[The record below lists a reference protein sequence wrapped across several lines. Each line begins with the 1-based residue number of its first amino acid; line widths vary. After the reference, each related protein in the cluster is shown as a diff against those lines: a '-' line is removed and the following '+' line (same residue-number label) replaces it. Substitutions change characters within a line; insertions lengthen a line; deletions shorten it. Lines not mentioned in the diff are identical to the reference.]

1 MEILA
6 MSRAR
11 AIQYCQMKHRH
22 SSVIISISDPNMDY
36 SSGPFIT
43 PENHIEAILPLCF
56 CDADRP
62 GTDVYGNETDGS
74 DLMSDD
80 DARKVALFVRGRMT
94 DRIIVHCDAGISRS
108 GGVAAAIAKW
118 MLNDDSE
125 FFYSGQYRPNMWC
138 YRKTLTALCKLGSK
152 TKAGRKSINSVE
164 EAYQEA

>member
-11 AIQYCQMKHRH
+11 VIQYCQMQHRH

-36 SSGPFIT
+36 SSSPFIT

-80 DARKVALFVRGRMT
+80 DAQKVALFVRGRMT

-138 YRKTLTALCKLGSK
+138 YRKTLTALCELGTK
-152 TKAGRKSINSVE
+152 T
-164 EAYQEA
+164 

>member
-6 MSRAR
+6 MSRSR
-11 AIQYCQMKHRH
+11 AIQYCQTKHRH
-22 SSVIISISDPNMDY
+22 SSVIISVSDPNMDY
-36 SSGPFIT
+36 SSGPFMT
-43 PENHIEAILPLCF
+43 PENHVEAILRLCF

-74 DLMSDD
+74 DLMSDE
-80 DARKVALFVRGRMT
+80 DARKVALFVTRHVT

-138 YRKTLTALCKLGSK
+138 YRKTLTALYDL
-152 TKAGRKSINSVE
+152 E
-164 EAYQEA
+164 

>member
-125 FFYSGQYRPNMWC
+125 FSYSGQYRPNMWC
-138 YRKTLTALCKLGSK
+138 YRKTLTALCELGTK
-152 TKAGRKSINSVE
+152 T
-164 EAYQEA
+164 